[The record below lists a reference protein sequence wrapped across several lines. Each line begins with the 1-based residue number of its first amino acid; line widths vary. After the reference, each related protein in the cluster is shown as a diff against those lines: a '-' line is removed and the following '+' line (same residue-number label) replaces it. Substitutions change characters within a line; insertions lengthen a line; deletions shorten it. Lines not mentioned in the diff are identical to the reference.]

1 MELFCSQAL
10 DVIDRC
16 DQSVLSKAIKCHAES
31 EISIK
36 TALERFNIDGVCRNL
51 HSGKECSKEFTN
63 ICPANKPVYH
73 LYETVSQV
81 KLLYKRHNNLIAS
94 IMSSIFDF
102 RRSMTLKKK

>member
-16 DQSVLSKAIKCHAES
+16 DQSVLSKAMKCHGES

-36 TALERFNIDGVCRNL
+36 TTLERFDEDGVCRNL

-63 ICPANKPVYH
+63 ICPAYKPVYH
-73 LYETVSQV
+73 LYEAVSQV
-81 KLLYKRHNNLIAS
+81 KSLSESDKI
-94 IMSSIFDF
+94 
-102 RRSMTLKKK
+102 T